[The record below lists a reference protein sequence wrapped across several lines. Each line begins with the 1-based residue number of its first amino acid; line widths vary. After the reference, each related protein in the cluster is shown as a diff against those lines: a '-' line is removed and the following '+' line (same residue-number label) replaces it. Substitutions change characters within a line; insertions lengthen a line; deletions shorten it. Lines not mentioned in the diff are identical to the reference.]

1 MLGRCR
7 LGSLLLL
14 GALAIAACSGSIPAP
29 GPKKYPVRGTVVRV
43 DVAERKLTID
53 HQDIPGFM
61 PAMTMEF
68 VVLEKDA
75 PLLADVA
82 PGDAITATLVAPDTR
97 YWIEDIVVVKKG
109 VPDPNAATRR
119 PARQPQRGDE
129 LPDVALVNQGGRT
142 IRLSDYRGKAVA
154 LTFIFTRCPMPDFC
168 PLLMRS
174 FAQAHAALV
183 ANTTLRSRT
192 HLLTVSFDTT
202 YDTPAV
208 LRAYGRSFQ
217 KTTPAFT
224 HWELAGGRQ
233 EAIRRLGGALGLDY
247 VEETGSFTH
256 NLRTA
261 VIDPRGRLFGLYA
274 GNDWKPEELVA
285 DLEAAA
291 GS

>member
-1 MLGRCR
+1 MLGTCR
-7 LGSLLLL
+7 HGSLLLL
-14 GALAIAACSGSIPAP
+14 AALTIVACSCSTPAP
-29 GPKKYPVRGTVVRV
+29 GPKRYPVRGTVVRV
-43 DVAERKLTID
+43 DVAERTLTID
-53 HQDIPGFM
+53 HQEIPGFM

-75 PLLADVA
+75 PLLSNVA
-82 PGDAITATLVAPDTR
+82 SGDAITATLVAPDTR

-109 VPDPNAATRR
+109 VPDPTAATRG
-119 PARQPQRGDE
+119 PTRQPQRGDG
-129 LPDVALVNQGGRT
+129 LPEVALVNQDGRT

-168 PLLMRS
+168 PLLMKN

-183 ANTTLRSRT
+183 GDATLRTRT

-202 YDTPAV
+202 HDTPAV

-224 HWELAGGRQ
+224 HWELAGGEQ
-233 EAIRRLGGALGLDY
+233 EAIRRLGRALGLDY

-261 VIDPRGRLFGLYA
+261 VIDPEGRLFRLYT
-274 GNDWKPEELVA
+274 GNDWKPEQLVA

-291 GS
+291 RG